1 MVATKNLYQVNFD
14 DCTAAIIAGGKAKR
28 MGGVPK
34 GLIQVSGEPI
44 LAHLK
49 KMLASLFPRTIM
61 ICNDPAPYQSFGLE
75 IFPDVIADRGA
86 PGGVHAALAHASS
99 DWIFAVGCDMPHI
112 YPLAVQWI
120 ASHRAHFWDAVVVT
134 HKARI
139 ESLHAF
145 YRTTCFPA
153 FDAAVRAGEPS
164 FRDILKDLR
173 TKTLH
178 EKELL
183 AAHMPLRTFWNIN
196 TPADLERV
204 SEK

>member
-1 MVATKNLYQVNFD
+1 MAAVKNISQVNLD

-28 MGGVPK
+28 MGGIPK
-34 GLIQVSGEPI
+34 GLIEVGGEPI

-49 KMLASLFPRTIM
+49 KLLATLFPRTIL
-61 ICNDPAPYQSFGLE
+61 ICNDPAPYVSFALE
-75 IFPDVIADRGA
+75 THPDVIPNKGA
-86 PGGVHAALAHASS
+86 PGGVHSALAHASS
-99 DWIFAVGCDMPHI
+99 DWVFAVGCDMPHI
-112 YPLAVQWI
+112 YPAAIQWI
-120 ASHRAHFWDAVVVT
+120 AAHRAHFWDAVVVA

-139 ESLHAF
+139 ESLHSF
-145 YRTTCFPA
+145 YRTTGFPA
-153 FDAAVRAGEPS
+153 FDAALRAGDPN
-164 FRDILKDLR
+164 FRDILKNLR

-204 SEK
+204 AGK